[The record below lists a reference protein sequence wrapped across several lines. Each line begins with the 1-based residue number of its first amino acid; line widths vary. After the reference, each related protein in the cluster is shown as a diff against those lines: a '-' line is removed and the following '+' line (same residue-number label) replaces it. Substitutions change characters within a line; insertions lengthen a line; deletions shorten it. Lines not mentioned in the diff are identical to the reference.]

1 MADVA
6 SLIEQLQAIIAEMET
21 LQQEAEAP
29 DEATE
34 EKMTELETEAKSLQ
48 KQIDRAERFT
58 ANLASLKASLPR
70 SAPAVEKTEER
81 AIAVA
86 PTPEP
91 VHTEVRQVSSRV
103 FAIPRATHALRA
115 FKGPNAE
122 EAAYRSGMWIRGY
135 LMNDREA
142 RRWCADHGVLTRADD
157 CNLPAQAGRVQGV
170 DAEDPSLGGALVPD
184 EMANTIIRLV
194 EEYGVYPREAS
205 NVKMNSDVLL
215 IPRRLSGLTAVP
227 VNENC
232 APAPETMTFDQVKLI
247 ATQWAVQNRVPNS
260 LLEDSVINLAD
271 LIAQEAGY
279 GFAVA
284 IDEAGFNGDG
294 TAAANYTTGVNTALT
309 DGTHSASVYSATG
322 TTFPDLT
329 MEDFVGAMS
338 LLPDYAVAGAKWFI
352 SPSGY
357 GQSMVPIAMAA
368 GGNTT
373 QEVADGPNTA
383 AFLGFPVVMCNAM
396 PSGSGDQ
403 SGNVACLFGNFNQA
417 CTYGDRRAIQI
428 KTSQDRFMEYDQL
441 LTYASARNS
450 MVAHELGD
458 DSKPGSLI
466 ALQFSGGGSGG

>member
-21 LQQEAEAP
+21 LNQEAEAP

-34 EKMTELETEAKSLQ
+34 EKMAELEVEAKSLQ
-48 KQIDRAERFT
+48 QKIDRAERFT
-58 ANLASLKASLPR
+58 TNLATLKASLPR

-91 VHTEVRQVSSRV
+91 VHAEVREVSSRT

-122 EAAYRSGMWIRGY
+122 EAAFRSGMWIKGY
-135 LMNDREA
+135 LMGNKEA
-142 RRWCADHGVLTRADD
+142 KRWCVDHAVLTRD

-170 DAEDPSLGGALVPD
+170 DQNDPSLGGALVPD
-184 EMANTIIRLV
+184 EMSNTIIRLV

-232 APAPETMTFDQVKLI
+232 SPEPETMTFDQVKLI

-294 TAAANYTTGVNTALT
+294 LAASNYTTGVNTALT
-309 DGTHSASVYSATG
+309 DGTHTASVYTASG
-322 TTFPDLT
+322 TSFPDLT

-338 LLPDYAVAGAKWFI
+338 MLPDYAVAGAKWFI

-383 AFLGFPVVMCNAM
+383 AFLGFPVVMSNAM
-396 PSGSGDQ
+396 PSGSGAQ
-403 SGNVACLFGNFNQA
+403 NGKVACLFGNFNQA

-428 KTSQDRFMEYDQL
+428 KTSEDRFMEYDQL
-441 LTYASARNS
+441 LTYASCRNA

-458 DSKPGSLI
+458 NTKPGSLI
-466 ALQFSGGGSGG
+466 ALQFGA